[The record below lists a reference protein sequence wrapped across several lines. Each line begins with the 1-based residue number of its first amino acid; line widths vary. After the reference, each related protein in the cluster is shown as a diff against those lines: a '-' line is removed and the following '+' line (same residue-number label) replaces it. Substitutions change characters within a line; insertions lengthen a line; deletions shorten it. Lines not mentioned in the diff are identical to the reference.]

1 MQLDF
6 EFQDKRRLLLD
17 YDDLKKMGIKF
28 SREQF
33 RRMEMDGRFP
43 KRIRLSA
50 SRVAWKLSDIEAWVA
65 SRPVGL
71 R

>member
-33 RRMEMDGRFP
+33 RRMEMDGHVCNVVHYEGG
-43 KRIRLSA
+43 S
-50 SRVAWKLSDIEAWVA
+50 
-65 SRPVGL
+65 
-71 R
+71 